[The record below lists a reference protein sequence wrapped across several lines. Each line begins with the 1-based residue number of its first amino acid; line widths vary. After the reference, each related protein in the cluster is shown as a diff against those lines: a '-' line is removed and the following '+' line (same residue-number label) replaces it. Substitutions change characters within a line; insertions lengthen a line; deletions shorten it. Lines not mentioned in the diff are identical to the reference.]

1 MTDILLLIL
10 MALCAFLLGSI
21 PFSYWLPRLFLRR
34 DVCADSDD
42 GNPGAANAF
51 KKAGIPMGILCLVLD
66 IAKGFVPVFLA
77 VHFYGAE
84 RPLVAAV
91 VFLPVLGHA
100 VGIFRG
106 FRGGKCIS
114 TSFGVLLGLI
124 PRSFVVFLLAGLY
137 IFFSIAVRIRPHA
150 RRSALVF
157 GLFAIGGGIILIL
170 QHLPWIA
177 LGVVAV
183 SMTVIYRHY
192 RMAQT
197 AEEAE
202 AAKQPRE

>member
-1 MTDILLLIL
+1 MKDIVLLIVT
-10 MALCAFLLGSI
+10 ALCAFICGSI
-21 PFSYWLPRLFLRR
+21 PFSYWLPKLFLRR
-34 DVCADSDD
+34 DICTASDD
-42 GNPGAANAF
+42 GNPGAANVF
-51 KKAGIPMGILCLVLD
+51 KKAGIPMGILCLLLD

-77 VHFYGAE
+77 VHFYGAQ
-84 RPLVAAV
+84 RPLLAAV

-137 IFFSIAVRIRPHA
+137 IFFSVVIKIYPHA
-150 RRSALVF
+150 RRSAAVF
-157 GLFAIGGGIILIL
+157 GLFAIGGGVILLL
-170 QHLPWIA
+170 QRLPWMA

-183 SMTVIYRHY
+183 SLTVIYRHY

-197 AEEAE
+197 AGEAE
-202 AAKQPRE
+202 AAEPHE